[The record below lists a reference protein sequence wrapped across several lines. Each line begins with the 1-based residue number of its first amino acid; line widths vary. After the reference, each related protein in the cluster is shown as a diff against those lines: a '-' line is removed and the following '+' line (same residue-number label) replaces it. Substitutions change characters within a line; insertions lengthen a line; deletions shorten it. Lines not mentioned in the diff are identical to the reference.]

1 MAVEYV
7 NRKGQKYYLHQG
19 TTKTGK
25 PKYFFSMKGEGALV
39 KIIPDGYEIYE
50 NPNAQVFLQK
60 VQPKVITD
68 EEVAIVEKGMKELTE
83 LQYYRVDVRKDTI
96 YVYTTNQDEK
106 KLSEVYEAFNFAKQE
121 HIQRAINISIS
132 YSPMLKFTLLNE
144 DKRIFTAQRFCF
156 LGSIDDWIYIGLP
169 DIIQNLVEKYVKHL
183 GHNYF
188 YELH

>member
-7 NRKGQKYYLHQG
+7 NSQGQKYYVHQG

-60 VQPKVITD
+60 IQPKFITD

-96 YVYTTNQDEK
+96 YV
-106 KLSEVYEAFNFAKQE
+106 
-121 HIQRAINISIS
+121 
-132 YSPMLKFTLLNE
+132 
-144 DKRIFTAQRFCF
+144 
-156 LGSIDDWIYIGLP
+156 
-169 DIIQNLVEKYVKHL
+169 
-183 GHNYF
+183 
-188 YELH
+188 